1 MSHIGSAIRAADNSI
16 GWISSVV
23 PAVGAV
29 TIRINE
35 VAITVDAAFP
45 RDVISVVGPDVDTLS
60 AAGGVFRN
68 VAAIDALTAAADGDS
83 LTGPELS
90 DEFVRIAVL
99 SAVRQCHLG
108 DLDGIAL
115 LLDRAY
121 AASLAGD
128 DDAAA
133 TFYRLSSIGAELI
146 ADDLVRGGVAG
157 TVVDAFGLCMRSAP
171 ADSIPSDI
179 RSAIDQSLQE
189 LEGQSD
195 NLWTYTFDESVAVAD
210 VAMGHFDGSLTSS
223 ITVDVLNDLNSVPP
237 RLLVFNGP
245 GLPDV
250 FVTQAELGLAEVSAH
265 LRDNVDETSSE
276 VAELFAVAA
285 DSTSGNLVS
294 FAPCQ
299 VSGRTVA
306 ARIPLQ
312 GREFMGLHFAIVGAG
327 FNPVELHLD
336 DLGVGVSKVDRYCRY
351 AWTLHRVAGAALS
364 GSGIGTSGAQ
374 IDQNRTHI
382 AETLTSARA
391 SAQSALD
398 AVRGLCDDYEDS
410 RELQAY
416 ADAVR
421 RLRDLIDSDPVFDGP
436 TRPGFAELY
445 ALVSE

>member
-16 GWISSVV
+16 GWISPVA

-45 RDVISVVGPDVDTLS
+45 RDVISVVAPDIDTLT
-60 AAGGVFRN
+60 AAAGVFRD
-68 VAAIDALTAAADGDS
+68 VAAIDGLAAAADGDS
-83 LTGPELS
+83 LSGPELS
-90 DEFVRIAVL
+90 DDFVRIAVL

-121 AASLAGD
+121 AATLAGD

-133 TFYRLSSIGAELI
+133 TFYRLSSIGTELI
-146 ADDLVRGGVAG
+146 ADDLVRSGVTGA
-157 TVVDAFGLCMRSAP
+157 VVDELGLYMRSAP
-171 ADSIPSDI
+171 VDSIRGDI

-189 LEGQSD
+189 LQEQSD
-195 NLWTYTFDESVAVAD
+195 NLWTYTFGESVAAAD

-223 ITVDVLNDLNSVPP
+223 ITVDVLNDLNAVPP
-237 RLLVFNGP
+237 RLLIFNGP

-250 FVTQAELGLAEVSAH
+250 FATPAEPGLAEVSAQ

-285 DSTSGNLVS
+285 DSTSGNLVG

-299 VSGRTVA
+299 VSGRTVV

-312 GREFMGLHFAIVGAG
+312 GQEFTGLHFAIVGAG
-327 FNPVELHLD
+327 FNPDELHLD

-351 AWTLHRVAGAALS
+351 AWTLHRVAAAALA

-382 AETLTSARA
+382 AETLTSASA
-391 SAQSALD
+391 SAQGALD

-410 RELQAY
+410 TELQAY

-421 RLRDLIDSDPVFDGP
+421 RLRDLIDSDPVLDGP

-445 ALVSE
+445 ALTSE